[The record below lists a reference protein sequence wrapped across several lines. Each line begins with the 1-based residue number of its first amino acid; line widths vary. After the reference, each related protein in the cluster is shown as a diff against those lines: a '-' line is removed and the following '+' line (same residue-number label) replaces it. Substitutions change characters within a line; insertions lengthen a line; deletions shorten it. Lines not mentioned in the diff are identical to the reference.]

1 MKRCKTYLVLLLAL
15 IYVGQ
20 AAVASASPCRGM
32 PMDAGM
38 VTHVGAASSAVTGGH
53 QMAAHAGHHTG
64 HHASVVDGAAGD
76 CCDGGLCAMSHCHAP
91 PALPS
96 SVAIQTAHAVE
107 AYARH
112 GRPSSPVH
120 PSYSLFKPPISL

>member
-1 MKRCKTYLVLLLAL
+1 MIRRKTYLVLLLAL

-20 AAVASASPCRGM
+20 AAVASASPCRSM
-32 PMDAGM
+32 PLETGT
-38 VTHVGAASSAVTGGH
+38 VVHTGAVASAVAGGH
-53 QMAAHAGHHTG
+53 HMAAHAGHHAG
-64 HHASVVDGAAGD
+64 VDGAADGAAGD
-76 CCDGGLCAMSHCHAP
+76 CCDGGLCAMNHCHAP

-112 GRPSSPVH
+112 GRPSSPLH